1 MQKKTIIY
9 GVIIVVLLIAVGILI
24 GREYRKR
31 EEIDIAVKGLSA
43 EIDKLDDTIDIL
55 EDDLDVAED
64 KAEVAVEAAV
74 QADAE
79 RDSFKSALA
88 TSGKRVTYWR
98 KRAAN
103 KVEPITLEESKE
115 YIGEL
120 EGENSTLKKTL
131 VKTEEAAFHWKA
143 ASESKDEIILFKDDI
158 IATQDDQIDIWEKK
172 FNIVYKKSKKEHR
185 QKIWSNILSGS
196 LGLTVGIA
204 VGKGTS

>member
-55 EDDLDVAED
+55 EDDLEVAED
-64 KAEVAVEAAV
+64 KAKDSVEAAV
-74 QADAE
+74 KAGEE
-79 RDSFKSALA
+79 RDSFKGALA
-88 TSGKRVTYWR
+88 TSGKKVAYWR
-98 KRAAN
+98 NRAAN
-103 KVEPITLEESKE
+103 KVNPLTLEESKE
-115 YIGEL
+115 YIVEL

-131 VKTEEAAFHWKA
+131 AKTEEATFHWKA

-158 IATQDDQIDIWEKK
+158 IDKQDTQLNIWEKK
-172 FNIVYKKSKKEHR
+172 YNIVKRQSKKDHR